1 MLTLICNSN
10 EGSLLAEAITR
21 HMAEIGEGF
30 SEDPVRLFFRT
41 RVRQAHPSTCF
52 LSLTGRLTDVFLF
65 FDRSRTSAEPSS
77 K

>member
-21 HMAEIGEGF
+21 YMAEIGEGF

-41 RVRQAHPSTCF
+41 RVRQAHLLVFS
-52 LSLTGRLTDVFLF
+52 LSLAD
-65 FDRSRTSAEPSS
+65 
-77 K
+77 